1 MLSAERLLRSQY
13 AICSVEAWDRLEMVV
28 IGQHNSP
35 RMQRAGGDVDVLN
48 GQIDALAVQGPGE
61 FQGFFPAFGGG
72 IEVEHD
78 RPSALI
84 VLQPT
89 SVAQSAPDFGLDEA
103 TGRDVPGLCQERQGA
118 EWVVAVAGLLNVP
131 ATVHEDG
138 AAHGDR
144 CQGLAVTL

>member
-61 FQGFFPAFGGG
+61 FEGFLPAFGRG

-78 RPSALI
+78 RPSALV

-89 SVAQSAPDFGLDEA
+89 SVPQSAPDFGLDEA
-103 TGRDVPGLCQERQGA
+103 TGRDVPGLCQER
-118 EWVVAVAGLLNVP
+118 
-131 ATVHEDG
+131 
-138 AAHGDR
+138 
-144 CQGLAVTL
+144 